1 MTVTLTAATAA
12 TSFDMSPSE
21 SSDSPTDALMF
32 PGGLVGCAD
41 WKRFVLI
48 SDEGTPLQLAYMQSL
63 DDPNIALVVTNPNQ
77 LDPNYAAPLSLE
89 DRADLGLVD
98 GGTQPLVYCT
108 LTVRGDGWLTA
119 NLLGPLVVNPLTGTG
134 KQLVLVDSGYST
146 QFPVTQLVNAPVA

>member
-1 MTVTLTAATAA
+1 MTVTLTVA
-12 TSFDMSPSE
+12 TSSDASSSE
-21 SSDSPTDALMF
+21 SSDSATDALMF

-48 SDEGTPLQLAYMQSL
+48 SDEATPLQLAYMQSL
-63 DDPNIALVVTNPNQ
+63 DDPNIALVVTNPSQ

-89 DRADLGLVD
+89 DRADLGLAD
-98 GGTQPLVYCT
+98 DTQPLVYCT

>member
-1 MTVTLTAATAA
+1 MTGTLIATASLDA
-12 TSFDMSPSE
+12 GISE
-21 SSDSPTDALMF
+21 SSDSATDALMF
-32 PGGLVGCAD
+32 PSGLVGCAE

-63 DDPNIALVVTNPNQ
+63 DDPNIALVVTNPSQ
-77 LDPNYAAPLSLE
+77 LDASYVAPLSIE
-89 DRADLGLVD
+89 DRADLGLTD
-98 GGTQPLVYCT
+98 GTQPLVYCT

>member
-1 MTVTLTAATAA
+1 MTVTLTAAT
-12 TSFDMSPSE
+12 SSDVNLSE
-21 SSDSPTDALMF
+21 SSEPATDALVF

-63 DDPNIALVVTNPNQ
+63 DDPNIALVVTNPSQ
-77 LDPNYAAPLSLE
+77 LDSNYMAPLSIE
-89 DRADLGLVD
+89 DRADLGLTE
-98 GGTQPLVYCT
+98 GTQPLMFCT

-119 NLLGPLVVNPLTGTG
+119 NLLGPLVVNPVTGTG